1 MTEII
6 PRIGLR
12 PVKIL
17 ATCIV
22 AMLAVGAHAGT
33 FSAKV
38 LRGVDR
44 LYVAVD
50 GISVKCERNGLTARK
65 LRKRTED
72 RLSAYGIEIVSEAV
86 AVNDKQAAQLHIK
99 LNANE
104 DTSALYFYRVSV
116 QLNRKLPLD
125 ATGQSYISET
135 GWSDGRSGVIDP
147 FNLANVYGYVDEI
160 LERFIAEHGRHN
172 VPSRAALGH

>member
-22 AMLAVGAHAGT
+22 AMMAVGAHAGT

-38 LRGVDR
+38 LRGIDR

-50 GISVKCERNGLTARK
+50 GISVKFERNGLTAGE

-86 AVNDKQAAQLHIK
+86 AQAAVLAAVRRYEFKPDDGPERNYGQFELEGHIVCFRIDYYDPS
-99 LNANE
+99 LEWGSE
-104 DTSALYFYRVSV
+104 DPADAAVTVRV
-116 QLNRKLPLD
+116 LTIMLPCD
-125 ATGQSYISET
+125 
-135 GWSDGRSGVIDP
+135 D
-147 FNLANVYGYVDEI
+147 
-160 LERFIAEHGRHN
+160 
-172 VPSRAALGH
+172 